1 MLRPLSRL
9 WFVRCF
15 VPALGDL
22 AILLAALA
30 ASFAL
35 REPQLLRAEVFAA
48 FLPLFCIWFATFYAS
63 GLYELRLVRD
73 FVALIS
79 GLLGSAVICWLL
91 GTMYFYLLGPYVHL
105 SPKTHLLLVVLA
117 AHVGILAW
125 RRLILAVTDFSLMKM
140 RMLVLADPDHVD
152 HLRTAIIQRSQ
163 DDLDLTG
170 SLSAGVDLVVADA
183 HWIEGHWDEARRVFS
198 AAVEQRVPI
207 VSLEGFYESL
217 FGKVSP
223 LYTGE
228 PAWALEHVLPRADS
242 LYVKGKRVFDAA
254 SSAVGL
260 VLLSPVLAL
269 TAFAIWSFDKM
280 SPLYGQPRV
289 GYLGRT
295 FTLWKFRTMRPGAD
309 SDGPFRPDRESR
321 ERVTPLGQFLRRF
334 RLDEFPQLWNV
345 LLGDMSLVGPR
356 PEWIKEV
363 EVLEKVVPNYHLRHL
378 VPPGI
383 TGWAQVYYRAT
394 NDPKDSLEK
403 HHYDLY
409 YLKHFSP
416 ALDLTILMKTVK
428 RVFVK
433 DSRVASVL
441 TSFPRAARITPLP
454 MDIASI
460 ISRN

>member
-9 WFVRCF
+9 WFVRYIIP
-15 VPALGDL
+15 VLGDF
-22 AILLAALA
+22 ALLIAGLS

-35 REPQLLRAEVFAA
+35 REPQLLRVEVFVA
-48 FLPLFCIWFATFYAS
+48 FLPLFCLWFATFYAS

-73 FVALIS
+73 FVALVS
-79 GLLGSAVICWLL
+79 GLLGSTLVCWLL
-91 GTMYFYLLGPYVHL
+91 GTMYFYLFGPYVQL
-105 SPKTHLLLVVLA
+105 SPKTHLLLAILM
-117 AHVGILAW
+117 AHIGMLAW

-140 RMLVLADPDHVD
+140 RMLVLADNDHVD
-152 HLRTAIIQRSQ
+152 HLRAAIIQRSQ
-163 DDLDLTG
+163 DDLDLAG
-170 SLSAGVDLVVADA
+170 SLSDGVDLVVADA

-198 AAVEQRVPI
+198 AALAQRVPI
-207 VSLEGFYESL
+207 VSLDGFYESL

-223 LYTGE
+223 LYSCE

-242 LYVKGKRVFDAA
+242 LYVKGKRIFDVASAA
-254 SSAVGL
+254 AGL
-260 VLLSPVLAL
+260 VLLAPVMAL
-269 TAFAIWSFDKM
+269 TAFAIYCCDGV
-280 SPLYGQPRV
+280 SPIYGQQRV

-309 SDGPFRPDRESR
+309 ADGPFRPDRESR
-321 ERVTPLGQFLRRF
+321 DRVTPLGQFLRRF
-334 RLDEFPQLWNV
+334 RFDEFPQLWNV
-345 LLGDMSLVGPR
+345 VRGDMSLVGPR

-394 NDPKDSLEK
+394 NDPKDSVEK

-441 TSFPRAARITPLP
+441 TPFPRAARVTPLP

>member
-1 MLRPLSRL
+1 MVRPLTRL
-9 WFVRCF
+9 WLVRYLL
-15 VPALGDL
+15 PALGDL
-22 AILLAALA
+22 ALLTAALA
-30 ASFAL
+30 VSFAA
-35 REPQLLRAEVFAA
+35 REPQLLTGPVFAG
-48 FLPLFCIWFATFYAS
+48 FLPLFALFVATFYAS

-73 FVALIS
+73 FVALVG
-79 GLLGSAVICWLL
+79 GLLASGVLCWVL
-91 GTMYFYLLGPYVHL
+91 GTTYFYLLGPRL
-105 SPKTHLLLVVLA
+105 DLTPKTHLALA
-117 AHVGILAW
+117 ITLSHMGMLGW
-125 RRLILAVTDFSLMKM
+125 RRLILAVTDFSLVKM
-140 RMLVLADPDHVD
+140 RLLVLADPDHVE
-152 HLRTAIIQRSQ
+152 HLRAAIAQKSQ
-163 DDLDLTG
+163 DDLDLA
-170 SLSAGVDLVVADA
+170 SALNGEVDLIVADGA
-183 HWIEGHWDEARRVFS
+183 WLEGHWTEAKRIFS
-198 AAVEQRVPI
+198 EAVARRVPI
-207 VSLEGFYESL
+207 VSLDGFYESL

-223 LYTGE
+223 AYAGE

-242 LYVKGKRVFDAA
+242 LYFKGKRIFDLVA
-254 SSAVGL
+254 SAFGL
-260 VLLSPVLAL
+260 LALSPVLAA
-269 TAFAIWSFDKM
+269 TACAIRCLDGM

-309 SDGPFRPDRESR
+309 SDGPFRPDRESK
-321 ERVTPLGQFLRRF
+321 ERVTRLGRFLRRY

-345 LLGDMSLVGPR
+345 LRGEMSLVGPR

-394 NDPKDSLEK
+394 NDPKDSVEK

-416 ALDLTILMKTVK
+416 ALDLTILLKTIK

-433 DSRVASVL
+433 DSRVPSVL
-441 TSFPRAARITPLP
+441 TPFPRAARTTPLP
-454 MDIASI
+454 VDIASI